1 VSIALTLSRLALV
14 MGLIALFLAG
24 RTTRTAR
31 PRAFQRRRFVMALGT
46 FALGLAMFALFYGL
60 IAACDR
66 L

>member
-1 VSIALTLSRLALV
+1 MALTLSRLALV
-14 MGLIALFLAG
+14 VGLIALFLVG
-24 RTTRTAR
+24 LTPRTAR
-31 PRAFQRRRFVMALGT
+31 PRAFQRRRLVMALGT